1 MPYKDLHEHSYPAL
15 LLSGLL
21 FSPLLLA
28 LTLLASLLF
37 LKQAW
42 SSSDSGPLH
51 WMFIL
56 PGILLSQIS
65 KCFPPFFKYF
75 INYQFVNEAY
85 SEC

>member
-1 MPYKDLHEHSYPAL
+1 MPCKDLHEHSCPAL

-37 LKQAW
+37 LKQARH
-42 SSSDSGPLH
+42 SRDSGPLH
-51 WMFIL
+51 WLFIL
-56 PGILLSQIS
+56 PRILLSQIS
-65 KCFPPFFKYF
+65 KCFPPCFEYF
-75 INYQFVNEAY
+75 INYQFVNKAY